1 MKSRILS
8 CIAATAIVLLSSM
21 MTTGVAGQQQCTPAV
36 ASPPP
41 AGCPTNFFDQLRNAK
56 CTNCDKFPRRP
67 QGPKNKTVSKDPSN
81 VNTRANNPF
90 FEAPYSAYDVNIDYT
105 VDCYVKIDR
114 NVKGKKG
121 VLVYSLTDNKK
132 LGGGSGK
139 LLLTHTN
146 QCGVCSDLNSLASF
160 LQFPAFEQEIVRCGF
175 RALPSILA
183 ANNLS
188 VTNPENQTELSVQ
201 LGKLNGAV
209 RLQQLKP
216 VVPFQTFQQL
226 ELCVGCVT
234 KLDGRCLN
242 LWAWNV
248 IEAIS
253 KCGLECLRS
262 IPIPANNPIPDI
274 PNPPNSTPEALLCL
288 PLPPSVPSA
297 CPNYCKP
304 ASIDNPRG
312 CPVTI
317 NNGLQACYPEA
328 FENASQY
335 RLNLCLQCD
344 ECYNAP
350 KLVEVGGRLRRNSGI
365 VSGILRPERLIP
377 NITVDYGLCGSH

>member
-1 MKSRILS
+1 M
-8 CIAATAIVLLSSM
+8 
-21 MTTGVAGQQQCTPAV
+21 
-36 ASPPP
+36 
-41 AGCPTNFFDQLRNAK
+41 
-56 CTNCDKFPRRP
+56 
-67 QGPKNKTVSKDPSN
+67 NKTVAEDPSN
-81 VNTRANNPF
+81 VNARANNPF
-90 FEAPYSAYDVNIDYT
+90 FEAPYIGYDVNIDSN

-114 NVKGKKG
+114 NATGKEG
-121 VLVYSLTDNKK
+121 VLVYSLTENKK

-160 LQFPAFEQEIVRCGF
+160 LQFPAFEQEIARCGF
-175 RALPSILA
+175 RALPSILEA
-183 ANNLS
+183 DNLK
-188 VTNPENQTELSVQ
+188 VTNPQNATELAVQ

-209 RLQQLKP
+209 RFQQLRP
-216 VVPFQTFQQL
+216 VVPLQAFQQL

-242 LWAWNV
+242 LWSWNV
-248 IEAIS
+248 SEAIS
-253 KCGLECLRS
+253 KCGLECLRTS
-262 IPIPANNPIPDI
+262 SIPIPIPANNPVPDI
-274 PNPPNSTPEALLCL
+274 PNPPNSTPEALLCSPPPPQV
-288 PLPPSVPSA
+288 PLA

-304 ASIDNPRG
+304 ASFDNPQG

-317 NNGLQACYPEA
+317 NKELQACYPEA

-365 VSGILRPERLIP
+365 VSGILRPALLIP
-377 NITVDYGLCGSH
+377 SITVDYGLCGAH

>member
-1 MKSRILS
+1 MMKSRILS

-56 CTNCDKFPRRP
+56 CTNCNKFPRRP

-209 RLQQLKP
+209 RLQ
-216 VVPFQTFQQL
+216 
-226 ELCVGCVT
+226 
-234 KLDGRCLN
+234 
-242 LWAWNV
+242 
-248 IEAIS
+248 
-253 KCGLECLRS
+253 
-262 IPIPANNPIPDI
+262 
-274 PNPPNSTPEALLCL
+274 
-288 PLPPSVPSA
+288 
-297 CPNYCKP
+297 
-304 ASIDNPRG
+304 
-312 CPVTI
+312 
-317 NNGLQACYPEA
+317 
-328 FENASQY
+328 
-335 RLNLCLQCD
+335 
-344 ECYNAP
+344 
-350 KLVEVGGRLRRNSGI
+350 
-365 VSGILRPERLIP
+365 
-377 NITVDYGLCGSH
+377 H